1 MIIIIGNGISGVT
14 AARNIRK
21 KSDEPITIISA
32 ESKYFFSRTALMYVY
47 MGHMKF
53 EHTEPYEPHFW
64 EKNRINLKQTYVES
78 IDTDKKTLSCSGGEE
93 LQYSKLVLATGSKPN
108 KFGWKGQDANRVQ
121 GLYSKQ
127 DLESMEVNTEGI
139 KSAVVVG
146 GGLIG
151 IEMAEM
157 LLTRQIEVHFLVR
170 EKTFWSGVLPEQDS
184 KFIMKHFEN
193 HHGLHMHYGEELD
206 EIHVGEY
213 DNRKSK
219 KGGSASL
226 DTDVVYESTGA
237 VGITTKSGQK
247 IDCQFVGLTAGV
259 SPNIDFIKNS
269 KIDTNRGILVNRYLE
284 TSVEDVYAIGDCAE
298 FTEPVPGRR
307 PIEQVWYTGKFMGE
321 TLAHTITGNRVK
333 YEPGYWF
340 NSAKF
345 FDIEY
350 QTYGDVRSK
359 LQEGEAEFIYQH
371 PKEDVLLHFVFDATS
386 HRFIGINNFGVRLR
400 HLVFNEWLTKEAT
413 IEEVL
418 QDLKSA
424 NFDPEFYATY
434 ESDIV
439 NQFNSQ
445 FGTNITSAKRKWW
458 QNLITS

>member
-21 KSDEPITIISA
+21 KSDEAITIISA

-53 EHTEPYEPHFW
+53 EHTQPYEPHFW
-64 EKNRINLKQTYVES
+64 EKNRIDLKQTYVES
-78 IDTDKKTLSCSGGEE
+78 IDTDTKTLTCTGGEK
-93 LQYSKLVLATGSKPN
+93 LSYSKLILATGSKPN

-127 DLESMEVNTEGI
+127 DLENMETNTQGI
-139 KSAVVVG
+139 KRAVVVG

-157 LLTRQIEVHFLVR
+157 MLTRHIEVHFLVR

-184 KFIMKHFEN
+184 HFIMKHFEK
-193 HHGLHMHYGEELD
+193 HHGLHMHYGVELD
-206 EIHVGEY
+206 EIHTD
-213 DNRKSK
+213 DNN
-219 KGGSASL
+219 SAI
-226 DTDVVYESTGA
+226 
-237 VGITTKSGQK
+237 GITTKDGQQ

-259 SPNIDFIKNS
+259 SPNIEFIKSSN
-269 KIDTNRGILVNRYLE
+269 IETNRGILVNRFLE

-298 FTEPVPGRR
+298 FRDPLPRRR

-321 TLAHTITGNRVK
+321 TLAHTITGNRVE
-333 YEPGYWF
+333 YDPGYWF

-350 QTYGDVRSK
+350 QTYGDVRNK
-359 LQEGEAEFIYQH
+359 LQEGEADFVYQH
-371 PKEDVLLHFVFDATS
+371 PTEEVLLHFVFDKKT

-400 HLVFNEWLTKEAT
+400 HLVFNEWLKKGAT

-418 QDLKSA
+418 TDLRSA

-434 ESDIV
+434 EADIV
-439 NQFNSQ
+439 DQFNQQ
-445 FGTNITSAKRKWW
+445 FGANITIAKKKWW

>member
-47 MGHMKF
+47 MGHMTF
-53 EHTEPYEPHFW
+53 EHTQPYEPHFW
-64 EKNRINLKQTYVES
+64 EKNRIRLKQTFVEK
-78 IDTDKKTLSCSGGEE
+78 IDTDAKALHCLGGEIIA
-93 LQYSKLVLATGSKPN
+93 YDKLILATGSKPN
-108 KFGWKGQDANRVQ
+108 KFGWKGQDAHRVQ

-127 DLESMEVNTEGI
+127 DLENMEANTKGI
-139 KSAVVVG
+139 ERAVVIG

-157 LLTRQIEVHFLVR
+157 LLTRHIEVHFLVR
-170 EKTFWSGVLPEQDS
+170 ENTFWSGVLPEQDS
-184 KFIMKHFEN
+184 RFIMEHFEK
-193 HHGLHMHYGEELD
+193 HHGLHMHYGEELE
-206 EIHVGEY
+206 EIHT
-213 DNRKSK
+213 
-219 KGGSASL
+219 
-226 DTDVVYESTGA
+226 DTKNAAIGV
-237 VGITTKSGQK
+237 TTKRGQK

-259 SPNIDFIKNS
+259 SPNIDFIKSS
-269 KIDTNRGILVNRYLE
+269 KIETNRGILVNRFLE
-284 TSVEDVYAIGDCAE
+284 TSVKDVYAIGDCAE

-350 QTYGDVRSK
+350 QTYGDVRNT
-359 LQEGEAEFIYQH
+359 LQKGQAEFVYQH
-371 PKEDVLLHFVFDATS
+371 PKEDVLLHFVFDKET
-386 HRFIGINNFGVRLR
+386 HRFIGVNNFGVRLR
-400 HLVFNEWLTKEAT
+400 HLVFNEWLTQQAT

-418 QDLKSA
+418 GDLKTA

-434 ESDIV
+434 ESDV
-439 NQFNSQ
+439 VAQFNSQ
-445 FGTNITSAKRKWW
+445 YRTNVTSAKRKWW
-458 QNLITS
+458 QNILSS

>member
-53 EHTEPYEPHFW
+53 EHTQPYEPHFW
-64 EKNRINLKQTYVES
+64 EKNRIHLKQTFVEK
-78 IDTDKKTLSCSGGEE
+78 IDTDAKALHCSGGEIIA
-93 LQYSKLVLATGSKPN
+93 YDKLILATGSKPN

-127 DLESMEVNTEGI
+127 DLENMETSTKGI
-139 KSAVVVG
+139 ERAVVVG

-157 LLTRQIEVHFLVR
+157 LLTRHIEVHFLVR
-170 EKTFWSGVLPEQDS
+170 ENTFWSGVLPEQDS
-184 KFIMKHFEN
+184 RFIMEHFEK
-193 HHGLHMHYGEELD
+193 HHGLHMHYGEELE
-206 EIHVGEY
+206 EIHT
-213 DNRKSK
+213 
-219 KGGSASL
+219 
-226 DTDVVYESTGA
+226 DTNNAAIGV
-237 VGITTKSGQK
+237 TTKSGQK

-259 SPNIDFIKNS
+259 SPNIDFVKSS
-269 KIDTNRGILVNRYLE
+269 KIETNRGILVNRFLE
-284 TSVEDVYAIGDCAE
+284 TSVKDVYAIGDCAE

-350 QTYGDVRSK
+350 QTYGDVRNT
-359 LQEGEAEFIYQH
+359 LQEGQAEFVYQH
-371 PKEDVLLHFVFDATS
+371 PKEDVLLHFVFDKET
-386 HRFIGINNFGVRLR
+386 HRFIGVNNFGVRLR
-400 HLVFNEWLTKEAT
+400 HLVFNEWLTQQAT

-418 QDLKSA
+418 GDLKTA

-439 NQFNSQ
+439 EQFNSQ
-445 FGTNITSAKRKWW
+445 YRTNVTSAKRKWW
-458 QNLITS
+458 QNILSS

>member
-21 KSDEPITIISA
+21 KSDEPITIISS

-53 EHTEPYEPHFW
+53 EHTQPYEPHFW
-64 EKNRINLKQTYVES
+64 TENRIDLKQTFVES
-78 IDTDKKTLSCSGGEE
+78 IDTDSKTLYCSDGEQ
-93 LQYSKLVLATGSKPN
+93 LSYDKLILATGSKPN

-127 DLESMEVNTEGI
+127 DLENMEINTKGI
-139 KSAVVVG
+139 KSAVIVG

-157 LLTRQIEVHFLVR
+157 LLTRHYEVHFLVR
-170 EKTFWSGVLPEQDS
+170 ESRFWVGVLPKEDAN
-184 KFIMKHFEN
+184 FIMKHFEK
-193 HHGLHMHYGEELD
+193 HHGLHMYYGEELD
-206 EIHVGEY
+206 EIH
-213 DNRKSK
+213 
-219 KGGSASL
+219 
-226 DTDVVYESTGA
+226 TDESNSA
-237 VGITTKSGQK
+237 VGITTKSGKK

-259 SPNIDFIKNS
+259 SPNIDFVKPS
-269 KIDTNRGILVNRYLE
+269 KIETNRGILINRYLE
-284 TSVEDVYAIGDCAE
+284 TSVKDVYAIGDCAE
-298 FTEPVPGRR
+298 FRDPIPGRR

-321 TLAHTITGNRVK
+321 TLAHTITVDRVE
-333 YEPGYWF
+333 YNPGHWF

-350 QTYGDVRSK
+350 QTYGDVLSK
-359 LQEGEAEFIYQH
+359 RYEHHSNFVYQH
-371 PKEDVLLHFVFDATS
+371 PTEDVLLHFVFETTT

-418 QDLKSA
+418 ENLKSA
-424 NFDPEFYATY
+424 NFDPEFFTTY

-439 NQFNSQ
+439 EQFNQQ
-445 FGTNITSAKRKWW
+445 FGTAITVAKRKWW
-458 QNLITS
+458 QKLISA

>member
-1 MIIIIGNGISGVT
+1 MILIIGNGISGVT

-53 EHTEPYEPHFW
+53 EHTQPYEPHFW
-64 EKNRINLKQTYVES
+64 PENNIELKQTFVES
-78 IDTDKKTLSCSGGEE
+78 IDTDAKTLSCSGGEV
-93 LQYSKLVLATGSKPN
+93 LKYDKLILATGSKPN

-127 DLESMEVNTEGI
+127 DLENMEANTKGI
-139 KSAVVVG
+139 KRAVIIG

-157 LLTRQIEVHFLVR
+157 LLTRHIEVHFLVR
-170 EKTFWSGVLPEQDS
+170 EKTFWSGVLPEEDA
-184 KFIMKHFEN
+184 KFIMEHFEK
-193 HHGLHMHYGEELD
+193 HHGLHMHYGEEMD
-206 EIHVGEY
+206 EIIV
-213 DNRKSK
+213 D
-219 KGGSASL
+219 
-226 DTDVVYESTGA
+226 DTNSA
-237 VGITTKSGQK
+237 VGIITKKGVK
-247 IDCQFVGLTAGV
+247 MDCQFVGLTAGV
-259 SPNIDFIKNS
+259 SPNIDFIKES
-269 KIDTNRGILVNRYLE
+269 KIETNRGVLVNRYLE
-284 TSVEDVYAIGDCAE
+284 TSEKDVYAIGDCAE

-321 TLAHTITGNRVK
+321 TLAHTITGNRSK

-350 QTYGDVRSK
+350 QTYGDVLNELK
-359 LQEGEAEFIYQH
+359 EGQAKFVYRH
-371 PKEDVLLHFVFDATS
+371 PKEDVLLHFVFDEKTR
-386 HRFIGINNFGVRLR
+386 RFIGINNFGVRLR
-400 HLVFNEWLTKEAT
+400 HLVFNEWLKKEAT

-418 QDLKSA
+418 GDLKSA
-424 NFDPEFYATY
+424 NFDPEFYSTY

-439 NQFNSQ
+439 AQFNTE
-445 FGTNITSAKRKWW
+445 FGTNIVAAKRKWW
-458 QNLITS
+458 QKLIPA

>member
-21 KSDEPITIISA
+21 KSDEPITIISS

-47 MGHMKF
+47 MGHMTF
-53 EHTEPYEPHFW
+53 EHIQPYEPHFW
-64 EKNRINLKQTYVES
+64 EKNRIDLKQTFVES
-78 IDTDKKTLSCSGGEE
+78 IDTDNKTLKCSGGEKI
-93 LQYSKLVLATGSKPN
+93 QYDKLILATGSKPN

-127 DLESMEVNTEGI
+127 DLESMEANTRGI
-139 KSAVVVG
+139 KRAVIIG

-157 LLTRQIEVHFLVR
+157 LLTRNIEVHFLVR
-170 EKTFWSGVLPEQDS
+170 ESRFWSGVLPEQDAN
-184 KFIMKHFEN
+184 FIMKHFEK
-193 HHGLHMHYGEELD
+193 HHGLYMHYGDELD
-206 EIHVGEY
+206 EILTETSVQSKPI
-213 DNRKSK
+213 RK
-219 KGGSASL
+219 
-226 DTDVVYESTGA
+226 GA
-237 VGITTKSGQK
+237 VLDDNIVGSENNAVGVITKNGEK

-259 SPNIDFIKNS
+259 SPNIDFIKSS
-269 KIDTNRGILVNRYLE
+269 KIDTNRGILINQFLE

-298 FTEPVPGRR
+298 FTVPIPGRR

-321 TLAHTITGNRVK
+321 TLAHTITGNRVE
-333 YEPGYWF
+333 YNPGYWF

-350 QTYGDVRSK
+350 QTYGDVRNE
-359 LQEGEAEFIYQH
+359 LQDGQANFVYQH
-371 PKEDVLLHFVFDATS
+371 QTEDVLFHFVFDAKT
-386 HRFIGINNFGVRLR
+386 HRFIGVNNFGVRLR
-400 HLVFNEWLTKEAT
+400 HLVFNEWLTNEAT

-418 QDLKSA
+418 EDLKSA

-439 NQFNSQ
+439 DQFNRK
-445 FGTNITSAKRKWW
+445 FGTNITVAKRKWW

>member
-53 EHTEPYEPHFW
+53 EHTQPYEPHFW
-64 EKNRINLKQTYVES
+64 EKNRIDLKQTFVES
-78 IDTDKKTLSCSGGEE
+78 IDTDKKTLSCSGGEVIS
-93 LQYSKLVLATGSKPN
+93 YDKLILATGSKPN

-127 DLESMEVNTEGI
+127 DLENMEANTKGI
-139 KSAVVVG
+139 NSAVVVG

-157 LLTRQIEVHFLVR
+157 LLTRHIEVHFLVR
-170 EKTFWSGVLPEQDS
+170 EKTFWSGVLPEKDS
-184 KFIMKHFEN
+184 MFIMKHFEK
-193 HHGLHMHYGEELD
+193 HHGLHMHYGVELD
-206 EIHVGEY
+206 EIHTDET
-213 DNRKSK
+213 N
-219 KGGSASL
+219 SAI
-226 DTDVVYESTGA
+226 
-237 VGITTKSGQK
+237 GITTKDGQK

-259 SPNIDFIKNS
+259 SPNIDFIKSSN
-269 KIDTNRGILVNRYLE
+269 IETNRGILINRYLE
-284 TSVEDVYAIGDCAE
+284 TNIPDVYAIGDCAE

-321 TLAHTITGNRVK
+321 TLAHTITGNRSK

-350 QTYGDVRSK
+350 QTYGDVRNT
-359 LQEGEAEFIYQH
+359 LQEGEADFVYQH
-371 PKEDVLLHFVFDATS
+371 PTEDVLIHFVFDKET
-386 HRFIGINNFGVRLR
+386 HRFIGVNNFGVRLR
-400 HLVFNEWLTKEAT
+400 HLVFNEWLKKEAT
-413 IEEVL
+413 VEEVL
-418 QDLKSA
+418 TDLRSA
-424 NFDPEFYATY
+424 NFDPEFYSTY
-434 ESDIV
+434 EPDIV
-439 NQFNSQ
+439 DQFNQQ
-445 FGTNITSAKRKWW
+445 FGTNITIAKRKWW
-458 QNLITS
+458 QNLISA

>member
-53 EHTEPYEPHFW
+53 EHTQPYEPHFW
-64 EKNRINLKQTYVES
+64 EKNRIDLKQTFVES
-78 IDTDKKTLSCSGGEE
+78 IDTDSKTLSCSDGEKIS
-93 LQYSKLVLATGSKPN
+93 YDKLILATGSKPN

-127 DLESMEVNTEGI
+127 DLENMETNTKGI
-139 KSAVVVG
+139 KRAVIVG

-157 LLTRQIEVHFLVR
+157 LLTRHIEVHFLVR
-170 EKTFWSGVLPEQDS
+170 EKTFWSGVLPEEDS
-184 KFIMKHFEN
+184 KFIMKHFEK

-206 EIHVGEY
+206 EIHV
-213 DNRKSK
+213 DDTN
-219 KGGSASL
+219 SAIG
-226 DTDVVYESTGA
+226 V
-237 VGITTKSGQK
+237 TTKNDDK

-259 SPNIDFIKNS
+259 SPNIDFIKSSNV
-269 KIDTNRGILVNRYLE
+269 DTNRGVLINRFLE
-284 TSVEDVYAIGDCAE
+284 TSVTDVYAIGDCAE
-298 FTEPVPGRR
+298 FTEPLPGRR
-307 PIEQVWYTGKFMGE
+307 SIEQVWYTGKFMGE
-321 TLAHTITGNRVK
+321 TLAHTITGNRAE
-333 YEPGYWF
+333 YNPGYWF

-350 QTYGDVRSK
+350 QTYGDVRSQ
-359 LQEGEAEFIYQH
+359 LQEGEARFVYEH
-371 PKEDVLLHFVFDATS
+371 PTEEVLLDFVFDEKT
-386 HRFIGINNFGVRLR
+386 HRFIGVNNFGVRLR
-400 HLVFNEWLTKEAT
+400 HLVFNEWLKKEVT

-418 QDLKSA
+418 EDLRSA
-424 NFDPEFYATY
+424 NFDPEFYSTY
-434 ESDIV
+434 EPEIV
-439 NQFNSQ
+439 EQFNSQ
-445 FGTNITSAKRKWW
+445 LGTNITIAKRKSW
-458 QNLITS
+458 QKLTSV

>member
-1 MIIIIGNGISGVT
+1 MIIIIGNGISGIT

-53 EHTEPYEPHFW
+53 EHTQPYEAHFW
-64 EKNRINLKQTYVES
+64 PENRIDLKQTFVQT
-78 IDTDKKTLSCSGGEE
+78 IDTDAKTLVCSDNEIIN
-93 LQYSKLVLATGSKPN
+93 YDKLILATGSKPN

-127 DLESMEVNTEGI
+127 DLENMEANTKGI
-139 KSAVVVG
+139 KRAVIIG

-157 LLTRQIEVHFLVR
+157 LLTRHIEVHFLVR
-170 EKTFWSGVLPEQDS
+170 ESRFWSGVLPEADAN
-184 KFIMKHFEN
+184 FIMKHFEK

-206 EIHVGEY
+206 EILVDDTNSAIGIIT
-213 DNRKSK
+213 K
-219 KGGSASL
+219 KG
-226 DTDVVYESTGA
+226 D
-237 VGITTKSGQK
+237 K

-259 SPNIDFIKNS
+259 SPNIDFVKKS
-269 KIDTNRGILVNRYLE
+269 KIETNRGILINRFLE
-284 TSVEDVYAIGDCAE
+284 TSEKDVYAIGDCAE

-345 FDIEY
+345 FDVEY
-350 QTYGDVRSK
+350 QTYGDVLSK
-359 LQEGEAEFIYQH
+359 RDEAHSNFVYQH
-371 PKEDVLLHFVFDATS
+371 PKEEVLLHFVFDTAS
-386 HRFIGINNFGVRLR
+386 RRFIGINNFGVRLR
-400 HLVFNEWLTKEAT
+400 HLVFNAWLTKEAT

-418 QDLKSA
+418 EDLKTA
-424 NFDPEFYATY
+424 NFDPEFYSTY

-439 NQFNSQ
+439 NQFNKE
-445 FGTNITSAKRKWW
+445 FGTNVIVAKRKWW
-458 QNLITS
+458 QKIIPA

>member
-21 KSDEPITIISA
+21 KSKEPITIISS

-53 EHTEPYEPHFW
+53 EHTQPYEPHFW
-64 EKNRINLKQTYVES
+64 EENNIDLKQTYVES
-78 IDTDKKTLSCSGGEE
+78 IDTISKTLKCSGNEE
-93 LQYSKLVLATGSKPN
+93 IHYDTLILATGSKPN

-127 DLESMEVNTEGI
+127 DLEDMEANTKGI
-139 KSAVVVG
+139 SKAVIVG

-157 LLTRQIEVHFLVR
+157 LLTRNIEVHFLVR
-170 EKTFWSGVLPEQDS
+170 EERFWNSIFPNRDS
-184 KFIMKHFEN
+184 EFIMSHFKS
-193 HHGLHMHYGEELD
+193 HHGLHMYYGEELD
-206 EIHVGEY
+206 EIHV
-213 DNRKSK
+213 DDSNS
-219 KGGSASL
+219 
-226 DTDVVYESTGA
+226 A
-237 VGITTKSGQK
+237 VGITTIKGDR

-259 SPNIDFIKNS
+259 SPNIEFVKSSNIEFS
-269 KIDTNRGILVNRYLE
+269 TGILVNRYLE
-284 TSVEDVYAIGDCAE
+284 TSAKDVYAIGDCAE
-298 FTEPVPGRR
+298 FREPTPGRR

-321 TLAHTITGNRVK
+321 TIAHTITGNRVE
-333 YEPGYWF
+333 YNPGYWF

-350 QTYGDVRSK
+350 QTYGDVSSN
-359 LQEGEAEFIYQH
+359 LMSSQEEFVYQH
-371 PKEDVLLHFVFDATS
+371 PTDDIFLHFVFDAHT
-386 HRFIGINNFGVRLR
+386 HRFIGINNFGIRLR

-418 QDLKSA
+418 TDLSSA
-424 NFDPEFYATY
+424 NFDPEFYKTY

-445 FGTNITSAKRKWW
+445 FGTNIVAAKRKWW
-458 QNLITS
+458 QKLIPA